1 MKHSNTDTK
10 ITVYDYVLIYEYI
23 GSLLKCQNLFNENS
37 RYFILLLIND
47 CYEAADYS
55 NYFRRR
61 QFRKIAALLS
71 GWLGSAYRRNSRYRF
86 EHGAAAFFDL
96 QTGLK
101 LALWDRKNIAHET
114 NVTLT
119 APSPAEFT

>member
-1 MKHSNTDTK
+1 MKHSNMDTK
-10 ITVYDYVLIYEYI
+10 ITLYDYMLIYEYI
-23 GSLLKCQNLFNENS
+23 GSLLKCQNLFNENVQ
-37 RYFILLLIND
+37 Y
-47 CYEAADYS
+47 
-55 NYFRRR
+55 
-61 QFRKIAALLS
+61 FRKIAALLS
-71 GWLGSAYRRNSRYRF
+71 GRPRTTYRRNSRYRF

>member
-1 MKHSNTDTK
+1 MDTK

-23 GSLLKCQNLFNENS
+23 GSLPNCQNIFGENVQ
-37 RYFILLLIND
+37 YFILLLIND

-86 EHGAAAFFDL
+86 EHGAAAYL

-101 LALWDRKNIAHET
+101 LALWDRKNIAHES